1 MSKCAAA
8 YLRQERIAFVYVK
21 MNTKIFVVIILPI
34 QRVVMLVD
42 TSVWVDHLRR
52 TELELVRLLD
62 NGEVMIH
69 PFIIGELA
77 CGNLSNR
84 NELLT
89 LFRNLPQA
97 VVASH
102 EEVVTLIEQE
112 SLMGKGL
119 GYVDMHLLASS
130 ILSDCQLWTKDK
142 RLVAVMKEI
151 GVAD

>member
-1 MSKCAAA
+1 
-8 YLRQERIAFVYVK
+8 
-21 MNTKIFVVIILPI
+21 
-34 QRVVMLVD
+34 MLVD
-42 TSVWVDHLRR
+42 ISVWVDHLRR

-62 NGEVMIH
+62 NGDVMIH

-84 NELLT
+84 SELLT

-102 EEVVTLIEQE
+102 EEVMTLIEQE

-130 ILSDCQLWTKDK
+130 ILSGCQLWTKDK

-151 GVAD
+151 GVADYIVAIA